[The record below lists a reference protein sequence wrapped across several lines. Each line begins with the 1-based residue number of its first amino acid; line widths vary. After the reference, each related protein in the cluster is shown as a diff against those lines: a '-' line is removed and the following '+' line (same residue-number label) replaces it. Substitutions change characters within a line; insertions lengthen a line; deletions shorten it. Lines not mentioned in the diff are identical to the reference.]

1 MIRVPKNICVMCREM
16 YDTKDTAFEQKLIA
30 DENFCADCWDK
41 QIMKMIYEEEEEME
55 LVKL

>member
-1 MIRVPKNICVMCREM
+1 MPKNICAMCREM
-16 YDTKDTAFEQKLIA
+16 YDTKDITFEQKLIA
-30 DENFCADCWDK
+30 DENFCASCWDK

>member
-1 MIRVPKNICVMCREM
+1 MCREM
-16 YDTKDTAFEQKLIA
+16 YDTKDITFEQKLIA
-30 DENFCADCWDK
+30 DENFCASCWDK